1 MLNCDVLFS
10 FQIKSV
16 MLVRLKRDPLTISC
30 LQYGNSGPSCQ
41 QVCLVS
47 DPGGEKVFTGVTFL
61 SLFSKYLSSLLKDN
75 QTQSDVPTIIFP
87 VSVNILK
94 QLLNLLC
101 TLKQFVQTLKIS
113 FLWAD
118 VLGISKEDWKIETEF
133 RTENIVKAG
142 KLAGECQI
150 VT

>member
-47 DPGGEKVFTGVTFL
+47 DPDGEKVFTGVTFL

-75 QTQSDVPTIIFP
+75 QAQLDEVPTIIVP
-87 VSVNILK
+87 VPVHILK
-94 QLLNLLC
+94 QLLSLLSTGEAVCSDFEDAFSRNLGEM
-101 TLKQFVQTLKIS
+101 TL
-113 FLWAD
+113 
-118 VLGISKEDWKIETEF
+118 
-133 RTENIVKAG
+133 
-142 KLAGECQI
+142 
-150 VT
+150 